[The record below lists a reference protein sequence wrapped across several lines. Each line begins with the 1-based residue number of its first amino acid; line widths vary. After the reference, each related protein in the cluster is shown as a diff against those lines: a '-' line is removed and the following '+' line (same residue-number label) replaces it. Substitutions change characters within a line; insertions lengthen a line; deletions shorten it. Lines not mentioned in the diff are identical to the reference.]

1 MEWQKDNTGRDI
13 PTICC
18 LSAPSP
24 SSPLILD
31 TDENNV
37 ADDRKIHIGVKL
49 RRNKKL
55 KLYFIEAN
63 DMSFKHY

>member
-37 ADDRKIHIGVKL
+37 AADRKIHIEVKL
-49 RRNKKL
+49 RWYEEL
-55 KLYFIEAN
+55 KLYFIEEN
-63 DMSFKHY
+63 GMSLEH

>member
-1 MEWQKDNTGRDI
+1 MEWQKDNTGQDI

-37 ADDRKIHIGVKL
+37 AADRKIHIEVKS
-49 RRNKKL
+49 RRNEEL

-63 DMSFKHY
+63 GMSLEH